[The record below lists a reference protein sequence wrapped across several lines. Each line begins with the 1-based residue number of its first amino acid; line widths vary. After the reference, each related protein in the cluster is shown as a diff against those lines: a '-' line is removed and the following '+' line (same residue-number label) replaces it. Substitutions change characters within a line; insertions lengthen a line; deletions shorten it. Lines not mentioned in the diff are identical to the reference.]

1 MLEFPRW
8 KYVVILIVLALSAL
22 YALPNIYQKDPAI
35 QITANRGGQ
44 IDDALRDRV
53 LADLK
58 KAGVDA
64 VGAEKEG
71 ESLIV
76 RLPDLK
82 AQSAASDALRDTV
95 GENYT
100 VALNLA
106 STVPDWLAN
115 LGGRPMV
122 LGLDLQG
129 GVHFVLQVDQKA
141 ALDKRLD
148 AYTEDVRSTLRDA
161 RIPYQSVERR
171 ADNSIVANLSPS
183 AGDDAAQRARAALVK
198 AQPTLGYDI
207 SGNRITVTVPET
219 EITQIANGAIEQN
232 INTLRNRVNQLGVA
246 EPIIQRQGADRVV
259 VQLPGVQD
267 TAEAKRMIG
276 ATATLEYRAVVEGN
290 AQDAITAGRI
300 PPEAKVYQQRDGRGP
315 ILLNKRV
322 IVTGDQMVG
331 AQAVTD
337 SNSGS
342 PAVSVTLNN
351 VGGQRMFDFTSANVN
366 KPMAVVYTERV
377 PTVTVVDGQEVRGF
391 KVNEEVISVA
401 NINGVFG
408 KNFQTTGLQKKE
420 AEDLAKLLK
429 SGSLAAPMDFVEE
442 RVVGPSLGAENVKN
456 GITAVVYA
464 FMFTLVFFTIYYRM
478 FGLITSIAMLFN
490 LLIVVAVMSL
500 FGATMTL
507 PGFAGL
513 ALSVGLSVDAN
524 VLINERI
531 REELRAGVPGKTAIV
546 TGYERA
552 SGHHPRRQPD
562 RPDRRCGAVRI
573 RYRSAEGLRAD
584 HDHRYFRFHVH
595 RDHRIACTG
604 DADLRPSQEAP
615 ERGHLT
621 GRHAHE
627 TVSAAHPPERHQDRL
642 HALAPCRDGR
652 HDHRVPGLDRH
663 HRLQGLQLRP
673 GLHRRHPDRSPLRQG
688 GGRRAGPYQA
698 RREWLRRRPG
708 TECWWQHRSADPP
721 GPAR

>member
-22 YALPNIYQKDPAI
+22 YALPNIYQKDPAV

-44 IDDALRDRV
+44 VDDALRTRV

-58 KAGVDA
+58 QAGINTI
-64 VGAEKEG
+64 GAEKEG

-76 RLPDLK
+76 RLPDLQTQ
-82 AQSAASDALRDTV
+82 AAASAKLRDSV

-106 STVPDWLAN
+106 STVPDWLQR

-141 ALDKRLD
+141 AIDKRMD
-148 AYTEDVRSTLRDA
+148 AYAEDVRGTLREA
-161 RIPYQSVERR
+161 RVPFQSVERR
-171 ADNSIVANLSPS
+171 PDNSIVATLSPS
-183 AGDDAAQRARAALVK
+183 ADDAAAERARLALVK
-198 AQPTLGYDI
+198 AQPTLGYDV
-207 SGNRITVTVPET
+207 SGKRLTVTVPDAELSQ
-219 EITQIANGAIEQN
+219 ITNGAIEQN

-276 ATATLEYRAVVEGN
+276 ATATLEYRAVVQGN
-290 AQDAITAGRI
+290 AQDAIDTGRI

-322 IVTGDQMVG
+322 IVTGDQMVA

-337 SNSGS
+337 QTTGTPS
-342 PAVSVTLNN
+342 VSVTLNS
-351 VGGQRMFDFTSANVN
+351 VGGQRMFDFTSANVG

-377 PTVTVVDGQEVRGF
+377 PTVTMVDGKEVRSF
-391 KVNEEVISVA
+391 RVNEEVISVA

-408 KNFQTTGLQKKE
+408 KNFQTTGLEKKE
-420 AEDLAKLLK
+420 SEDLAKLLK

-442 RVVGPSLGAENVKN
+442 RVVGPSLGAENVER

-478 FGLITSIAMLFN
+478 FGLITSVAMLFN

-531 REELRAGVPGKTAIV
+531 REELRAGMPGKTAIV

-552 SGHHPRRQPD
+552 SGT
-562 RPDRRCGAVRI
+562 I
-573 RYRSAEGLRAD
+573 L
-584 HDHRYFRFHVH
+584 
-595 RDHRIACTG
+595 
-604 DADLRPSQEAP
+604 DAN
-615 ERGHLT
+615 LT
-621 GRHAHE
+621 GLIVGVALFAFGTGPLKGFALTMIIGIFASMFTAI
-627 TVSAAHPPERHQDRL
+627 TVSR
-642 HALAPCRDGR
+642 ALAT
-652 HDHRVPGLDRH
+652 LIY
-663 HRLQGLQLRP
+663 
-673 GLHRRHPDRSPLRQG
+673 
-688 GGRRAGPYQA
+688 GRRKKLQNVAI
-698 RREWLRRRPG
+698 
-708 TECWWQHRSADPP
+708 
-721 GPAR
+721 

>member
-8 KYVVILIVLALSAL
+8 KYFLILIVLALSTL
-22 YALPNIYQKDPAI
+22 YALPNVYQKDPAV

-53 LADLK
+53 LADLA
-58 KAGVDA
+58 KAGVKTL
-64 VGAEKEG
+64 GAEKEG
-71 ESLIV
+71 DSLIV
-76 RLPDLK
+76 RLADL
-82 AQSAASDALRDTV
+82 QSQAAASDTLRDSV
-95 GENYT
+95 GEDYV

-106 STVPDWLAN
+106 STVPEWLAK
-115 LGGRPMV
+115 LGGSPMV

-148 AYTEDVRSTLRDA
+148 AYAEDVRSSLRDA
-161 RIPYQSVERR
+161 RIAYQSVERR
-171 ADNSIVANLSPS
+171 ADNSIVATISPS
-183 AGDDAAQRARAALVK
+183 AGAEAVTRARDVMAK
-198 AQPTLGYDI
+198 AQPTLGYEVND
-207 SGNRITVTVPET
+207 NRITVKVPEA
-219 EITQIANGAIEQN
+219 ELTQIANGAIEQN

-290 AQDAITAGRI
+290 AQDAIASGRI
-300 PPEAKVYQQRDGRGP
+300 PPEAKVYQRRDNGGP
-315 ILLNKRV
+315 VLLNKRV
-322 IVTGDQMVG
+322 IVTGDQMVA
-331 AQAVTD
+331 AQATTD
-337 SNSGS
+337 QNGS
-342 PAVSVTLNN
+342 AAVSVTLNN

-366 KPMAVVYTERV
+366 KPMAVVYTERI
-377 PTVTVVDGQEVRGF
+377 PTVNMVDGKEVRSF
-391 KVNEEVISVA
+391 RVKEEVISVA

-408 KNFQTTGLQKKE
+408 KNFQTTGLEKKE

-464 FMFTLVFFTIYYRM
+464 FMFTLVFFSIYYRM
-478 FGLITSIAMLFN
+478 FGVITSLAMLFN
-490 LLIVVAVMSL
+490 LLIVVAVMSM

-531 REELRAGVPGKTAIV
+531 REELRAGMPGKTAIV

-552 SGHHPRRQPD
+552 SGT
-562 RPDRRCGAVRI
+562 I
-573 RYRSAEGLRAD
+573 L
-584 HDHRYFRFHVH
+584 
-595 RDHRIACTG
+595 
-604 DADLRPSQEAP
+604 DAN
-615 ERGHLT
+615 LT
-621 GRHAHE
+621 GLIVGVALYAFGTGPLKGFALTMIIGIFASMFTAI
-627 TVSAAHPPERHQDRL
+627 TVSR
-642 HALAPCRDGR
+642 ALAT
-652 HDHRVPGLDRH
+652 LIY
-663 HRLQGLQLRP
+663 
-673 GLHRRHPDRSPLRQG
+673 
-688 GGRRAGPYQA
+688 GRRKKLQNVAI
-698 RREWLRRRPG
+698 
-708 TECWWQHRSADPP
+708 
-721 GPAR
+721 

>member
-22 YALPNIYQKDPAI
+22 YALPNIYQKDPAV

-44 IDDALRDRV
+44 VDDALRDRV

-58 KAGVDA
+58 KAGIA
-64 VGAEKEG
+64 TIGAEKEG

-76 RLPDLK
+76 RLSDLK
-82 AQSAASDALRDTV
+82 SQSAASDVLRDTV
-95 GENYT
+95 GEKYT

-198 AQPTLGYDI
+198 AQPTLGYDV

-276 ATATLEYRAVVEGN
+276 ATATLEYRLVVDGN
-290 AQDAITAGRI
+290 AQDAMTSGRI
-300 PPEAKVYQQRDGRGP
+300 PPEARLYRDRRGMP
-315 ILLNKRV
+315 VLLNKRT
-322 IVTGDQMVG
+322 IVTGDQMVK
-331 AQAVTD
+331 AEVSTD
-337 SNSGS
+337 QNGL
-342 PAVSVTLNN
+342 PAVAVTLNS
-351 VGGQRMFDFTSANVN
+351 VGGQRMFDVTSVNVN
-366 KPMAVVYTERV
+366 KPMAVVYTERI
-377 PTVTVVDGQEVRGF
+377 PQVTMVDGKEVRSF
-391 KVNEEVISVA
+391 RVKEEVISVA
-401 NINGVFG
+401 NINSPLG
-408 KNFQTTGLQKKE
+408 KNFITTGLEKAE
-420 AEDLAKLLK
+420 ADSLAKLLRA
-429 SGSLAAPMDFVEE
+429 GSLAAPMDFVEE
-442 RVVGPSLGAENVKN
+442 YVIGPSLGAENVARGVK
-456 GITAVVYA
+456 AVV
-464 FMFTLVFFTIYYRM
+464 FSFVFTLVFFTIYYRM
-478 FGLITSIAMLFN
+478 FGAITSVALLFN

-552 SGHHPRRQPD
+552 SGT
-562 RPDRRCGAVRI
+562 I
-573 RYRSAEGLRAD
+573 L
-584 HDHRYFRFHVH
+584 
-595 RDHRIACTG
+595 
-604 DADLRPSQEAP
+604 DAN
-615 ERGHLT
+615 LT
-621 GRHAHE
+621 GLIVGVALFAFGTGPLKGFALTMIIGIFASMFTAI
-627 TVSAAHPPERHQDRL
+627 TVSR
-642 HALAPCRDGR
+642 ALAT
-652 HDHRVPGLDRH
+652 LIY
-663 HRLQGLQLRP
+663 
-673 GLHRRHPDRSPLRQG
+673 
-688 GGRRAGPYQA
+688 GRRKKLQNVAI
-698 RREWLRRRPG
+698 
-708 TECWWQHRSADPP
+708 
-721 GPAR
+721 